1 MSGLAR
7 LKSQM
12 WSAETLLRG
21 IGKVT
26 DQPQQQLSMSPMD
39 PELRKEFEAVGYE
52 HVVKHVQC

>member
-7 LKSQM
+7 MKSQM

-39 PELRKEFEAVGYE
+39 PELAREFQAVGYE
-52 HVVKHVQC
+52 LFFKHVRC

>member
-26 DQPQQQLSMSPMD
+26 DQPQQQLSLSPMD
-39 PELRKEFEAVGYE
+39 PDLRREFEAVGYE
-52 HVVKHVQC
+52 LVVKYIQC